1 MIGRECRISGCKYS
15 QGTPAAAAALRMLP
29 MRVPAPSRSRV
40 PTDTPSQFRRLAGLT
55 MPPSGREILRGN
67 GMKGWMS
74 QIVIGV
80 IVTVVGTVIADAI
93 LQGGKGRKRF
103 FGESHF
109 SGLPRAG
116 R

>member
-1 MIGRECRISGCKYS
+1 MAVMNTCAFAAAHADALYAVPIPPPRPASHASAGPEDPAREC
-15 QGTPAAAAALRMLP
+15 
-29 MRVPAPSRSRV
+29 
-40 PTDTPSQFRRLAGLT
+40 
-55 MPPSGREILRGN
+55 
-67 GMKGWMS
+67 MKSWMS

-103 FGESHF
+103 FSESHF